1 MTCMSWGRMRMP
13 PSTACSAS
21 GLWGGTRRSRS
32 FSAVRA
38 RSLPSLVR
46 GAPGW
51 RGDGEE
57 AEPKG
62 SLLAMMISRVRDE

>member
-32 FSAVRA
+32 FSAVR
-38 RSLPSLVR
+38 
-46 GAPGW
+46 GAPDW